1 MLHNKTAKVLI
12 AVFVTAIIMSF
23 VLSTDS
29 SIQKLSGHD
38 VAEVNG
44 MKITGAEFQRSY
56 NQQLQFYKQFFKD
69 LDMSD
74 EQLKEIQK
82 ASLNRL
88 IQSKL
93 LVSLG
98 KDISLEPSTKLVADK
113 IKELDYFKTAG
124 QFDVAKYQELLKL
137 NRLNPQKFE
146 QEIADSITVENVN
159 QFLDSKFVSQA
170 YENEMSALKN
180 TGIEVNYVKVSRDD
194 LKKFVTVSNEEI
206 TNFISKK
213 ENNSILEN
221 DYKQN
226 AMEYNKPEKIKA
238 SHILLKSDKN
248 NDAQVLAKITKL
260 KSEIT
265 IANFAKKA
273 NEFTEDPSGKTNGGS
288 LSEFSRGAMVPEFEK
303 VAFELKEN
311 TISAPVKTQYG
322 YHLILLQKK
331 TPAVTIPFEIAKT
344 AIAKKIIQK
353 SKDSE
358 ATALYDQIVK
368 NIKTYMETK
377 NNSSLELMAKQ
388 YDLKF
393 QQNQPLNIY
402 DNKIGNDI
410 FSAKTIMAI
419 YKEKNTTKT
428 YEDSSAD
435 GSIGLAQV
443 SAISTPKE
451 VTPVAQN
458 NTLVKEA
465 VLETL
470 QKNAKIKTNVNF

>member
-1 MLHNKTAKVLI
+1 
-12 AVFVTAIIMSF
+12 
-23 VLSTDS
+23 
-29 SIQKLSGHD
+29 
-38 VAEVNG
+38 
-44 MKITGAEFQRSY
+44 
-56 NQQLQFYKQFFKD
+56 
-69 LDMSD
+69 
-74 EQLKEIQK
+74 
-82 ASLNRL
+82 
-88 IQSKL
+88 
-93 LVSLG
+93 
-98 KDISLEPSTKLVADK
+98 
-113 IKELDYFKTAG
+113 
-124 QFDVAKYQELLKL
+124 
-137 NRLNPQKFE
+137 
-146 QEIADSITVENVN
+146 
-159 QFLDSKFVSQA
+159 
-170 YENEMSALKN
+170 
-180 TGIEVNYVKVSRDD
+180 
-194 LKKFVTVSNEEI
+194 
-206 TNFISKK
+206 
-213 ENNSILEN
+213 
-221 DYKQN
+221 
-226 AMEYNKPEKIKA
+226 
-238 SHILLKSDKN
+238 
-248 NDAQVLAKITKL
+248 
-260 KSEIT
+260 
-265 IANFAKKA
+265 
-273 NEFTEDPSGKTNGGS
+273 
-288 LSEFSRGAMVPEFEK
+288 MVPEFEK